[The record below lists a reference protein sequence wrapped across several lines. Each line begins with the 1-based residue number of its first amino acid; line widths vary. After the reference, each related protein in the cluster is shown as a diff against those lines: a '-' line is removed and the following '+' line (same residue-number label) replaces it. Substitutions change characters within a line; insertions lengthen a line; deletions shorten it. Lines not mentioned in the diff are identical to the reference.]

1 MIRPRT
7 LSAAAVTG
15 ALLITGCGGGG
26 DDDDDA
32 PRAWIAATYESTG
45 IPDRYRDAR
54 DTPVAVAHEI
64 IGERRAEDRVDSGG
78 MVFLRYDDDVVVVA
92 PRGAGGSDIEI
103 DGYDEARSHYSSHV
117 GHVWPASPSRGGG
130 DFRGG
135 GPGSGK

>member
-1 MIRPRT
+1 MIRART
-7 LSAAAVTG
+7 LPAAAVTG
-15 ALLITGCGGGG
+15 ALLITGCGGG
-26 DDDDDA
+26 DDDDA

-45 IPDRYRDAR
+45 TPGRYRDAR
-54 DTPVAVAHEI
+54 DAPATVAREI
-64 IGERRAEDRVDSGG
+64 SGERRPEDRVDSRG

-92 PRGAGGSDIEI
+92 PRMTGGSDIDI
-103 DGYDEARSHYSSHV
+103 DDYDEARSHYSGHV